1 MSENKPTL
9 ASWAL
14 LILLALIW
22 GSSYILIKYSL
33 EVFTPVQ
40 LASLRVTIAFLA
52 LLPFLFVWRLKNLT
66 RKQWVYVALV
76 GLLGSALPAI
86 LFATAQTKIT
96 SSLAAILNALVPL
109 STLMIGVFFFKEKL
123 NNYNLA
129 GVILGIA
136 GCVAT
141 LLIRSNGLLDGNN
154 LFALLVLV
162 AGVCYGIATNILKRG
177 LSGLPAIGLTAW
189 SFVFVG
195 PASTA
200 LAFQSGAFE
209 VFKTNPEAW
218 KALGYLAILG
228 VMGTAVAI
236 SLFNVLIQKTTALF
250 ASTCTYLIPVVAVLL
265 GINAGEVI
273 HAVDLLGLGCIL
285 VGIYLTGK

>member
-1 MSENKPTL
+1 M
-9 ASWAL
+9 L

-22 GSSYILIKYSL
+22 GSSYILIKYAL
-33 EVFTPVQ
+33 KVFTPLQ
-40 LASLRVTIAFLA
+40 LASLRVTIAFVA
-52 LLPFLFVWRLKNLT
+52 LLPFLFVWQLKNLT
-66 RKQWVYVALV
+66 AKQWLYVALV

-86 LFATAQTKIT
+86 LFATAQTKIS

-109 STLMIGVFFFKEKL
+109 FTLLVGAFFFKENL
-123 NNYNLA
+123 NNFKIA
-129 GVILGIA
+129 GVLLGII
-136 GCVAT
+136 GCGAT
-141 LLIRSNGLLDGNN
+141 IFIRSNGLLDGNN
-154 LFALLVLV
+154 LFALLVIV
-162 AGVCYGIATNILKRG
+162 AGICYGIATNILKRG

-195 PASTA
+195 PVAA
-200 LAFQSGAFE
+200 AIAYQSGAIE

-250 ASTCTYLIPVVAVLL
+250 ASTCTYLIPVVAVLWGL
-265 GINAGEVI
+265 NDGEVI
-273 HAVDLLGLGCIL
+273 HAVDLVGLGCIL
-285 VGIYLTGK
+285 LGIYLTGK

>member
-1 MSENKPTL
+1 MNNQKPTL
-9 ASWAL
+9 LSWTL
-14 LILLALIW
+14 LFVLALIW
-22 GSSYILIKYSL
+22 GSSYILIKYAL
-33 EVFTPVQ
+33 KVFNPLQ

-66 RKQWVYVALV
+66 GRQWLYVALV

-86 LFATAQTKIT
+86 LFATAQTKIS

-109 STLMIGVFFFKEKL
+109 FTLLVGGMFFKENL
-123 NNYNLA
+123 NSFKIA
-129 GVILGIA
+129 GVVLGII
-136 GCVAT
+136 GCGAT
-141 LLIRSNGLLDGNN
+141 ILIRSNGLLDGNN

-162 AGVCYGIATNILKRG
+162 AGICYALATNILKRG

-195 PASTA
+195 PVAMT
-200 LAFQSGAFE
+200 LAFQSGAIE
-209 VFKTNPEAW
+209 VFKTNPQAW

-250 ASTCTYLIPVVAVLL
+250 ASTCTYLIPVVAVLWGL
-265 GINAGEVI
+265 NDGEII
-273 HAVDLLGLGCIL
+273 HAIDLVGLGCIL
-285 VGIYLTGK
+285 LGIYLTGK